1 MSYAGTED
9 ITKLHLMEYS
19 VYRWNTIN

>member
-1 MSYAGTED
+1 MSYAGIKD

-19 VYRWNTIN
+19 VYKWNTIN